1 MVTVE
6 QLRAV
11 RPDRVAA
18 LGRELAA
25 KAASV
30 NDVVAAAVES
40 VGRELAGWHGPAAAA
55 ATAQRHALAD
65 DAGRMRDAHADAA
78 RTIAALADRLDE
90 ARQLLDL
97 ADSFA
102 ALVGCRVSGK
112 AEVSALPP
120 TRLGPLA
127 TVYDSVRRAAGSL
140 AAQALVVAEAAD
152 QHTAQALGGVR
163 PAVAALPPDTER
175 PADHHAPDD
184 AARLDRIAAE
194 HPSPAELAPLVARF
208 YRTLPARRRQA
219 ARAARPAL
227 VAGLPGAPLPER
239 YSANRALIDDARGQL
254 RGTRTELAAT
264 RAPERTV
271 AAARTLD
278 AVNQRIGTLNSFL
291 AGRTVMTIDPATGTR
306 AAVCAE
312 RHFLA
317 FDPSGPGRAAEVIG
331 ADLAAAR
338 HVALLVPGAHNSL
351 DTVNALA
358 ADARLLADTAGPD
371 TAVVTW
377 LGYDSAGAAV
387 FGAEAARRRARSA
400 GIALRRFLAGLVPS
414 LAPGAHVTAIGHGF
428 GTVLVAAALR
438 AGCRPDD
445 VVLVGSPG
453 LGPRIRAAADLYPAS
468 PEPAADPDRPIR
480 LWTMRAPGDTIAY
493 SHAHGADPAEFTGI
507 TRLETQGGTEVTG
520 HTRYYAVGSESLDNL
535 ARVVAGRYSEVTVT
549 TIGIEEELMLA
560 GGAS

>member
-25 KAASV
+25 RAASV

-78 RTIAALADRLDE
+78 RTIAAFAERLDE

-102 ALVGCRVSGK
+102 ALVGCQVSGK
-112 AEVSALPP
+112 AEVSPLPP
-120 TRLGPLA
+120 AKLGPLA

-152 QHTAQALGGVR
+152 QHTAQALGGANR
-163 PAVAALPPDTER
+163 PAATALPAGSGSGEQPV
-175 PADHHAPDD
+175 DD
-184 AARLDRIAAE
+184 AARLARLAAE

-219 ARAARPAL
+219 VRAARPAL

-239 YSANRALIDDARGQL
+239 YSANRALIDDARGKL

-271 AAARTLD
+271 AACRTLD

-291 AGRTVMTIDPATGTR
+291 AGRTVMTIDPATGVR
-306 AAVCAE
+306 AAVAAE

-317 FDPSGPGRAAEVIG
+317 FDPSGPGRVAEVVG
-331 ADLAAAR
+331 GDLAAAR
-338 HVALLVPGAHNSL
+338 HVALLVPGAHNDL
-351 DTVNALA
+351 DTFNALA
-358 ADARLLADTAGPD
+358 ADARMLADTAGPD
-371 TAVVTW
+371 TAVIAW

-400 GIALRRFLAGLVPS
+400 GIALRRFLAGLAPI
-414 LAPGAHVTAIGHGF
+414 LAPGAHVTTIGHGF

-445 VVLVGSPG
+445 AVLVGSPG

-468 PEPAADPDRPIR
+468 PEPAAGPDRPTR

-493 SHAHGADPAEFTGI
+493 SHAHGADPAEFAGI